1 MELVEEDMYL
11 GDLIISDD
19 KNREFQKV
27 LEYVRLYQFFI
38 TQWLNPNRGDWTETV
53 KETMEEYNISIDFE
67 YLKSKSKDSFKKMVK
82 EQENKNAMRILK
94 EKQAKHTKMKMWS
107 ILN

>member
-1 MELVEEDMYL
+1 M
-11 GDLIISDD
+11 
-19 KNREFQKV
+19 
-27 LEYVRLYQFFI
+27 
-38 TQWLNPNRGDWTETV
+38 V
-53 KETMEEYNISIDFE
+53 KENMEEYKISIDFE
-67 YLKSKSKDSFKKMVK
+67 HLKPKLKYSFKKMVK

>member
-1 MELVEEDMYL
+1 MEAYKL
-11 GDLIISDD
+11 
-19 KNREFQKV
+19 
-27 LEYVRLYQFFI
+27 
-38 TQWLNPNRGDWTETV
+38 
-53 KETMEEYNISIDFE
+53 SIDFE